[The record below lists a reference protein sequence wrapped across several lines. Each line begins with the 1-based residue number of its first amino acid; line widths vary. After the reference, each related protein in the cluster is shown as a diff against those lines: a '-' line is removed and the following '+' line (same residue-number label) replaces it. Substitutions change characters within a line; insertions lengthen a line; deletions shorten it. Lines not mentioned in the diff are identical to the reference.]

1 MTFEAAT
8 LGDDGSPPI
17 TRIALSIVPCP
28 LPRRAKWVRSSIAS
42 PSARS
47 SPVIRRVGARISTF
61 EACLDS
67 HSRYGPMFRSTAQG
81 GLCHEASARPVAQPS
96 RSSATRS
103 IDNSLGGTFLHWRC
117 APSGRTD
124 YGNMLAWTAT
134 LPRATTALHDAVTTM
149 APKEN
154 KRFWRVLLYRKSSGW
169 FDRDPT

>member
-8 LGDDGSPPI
+8 PDAHGPPPI

-28 LPRRAKWVRSSIAS
+28 LPRRAKWVRSPIAS
-42 PSARS
+42 PSARP

-61 EACLDS
+61 EACSDS

-81 GLCHEASARPVAQPS
+81 GLCHEASAQPVAQPS

-103 IDNSLGGTFLHWRC
+103 IDNSPGGSFLHWRC

-124 YGNMLAWTAT
+124 YLDISKRVRNESGIRLGRRSRIDAT
-134 LPRATTALHDAVTTM
+134 STVATT
-149 APKEN
+149 N
-154 KRFWRVLLYRKSSGW
+154 CS
-169 FDRDPT
+169 